1 MTTGAPDLASVVRA
15 LSDASVQFVVV
26 GEPVAGQPVRLV
38 VSRHPT
44 NLDALGRALDRLDAV
59 MRRQERSPAGEPG
72 EPGEPEEAEEGKEA
86 EAEEAGEQGGPRR
99 AVDPMGT
106 IAVRTS
112 AGDVDLV
119 FGGAT
124 RSLYAEAADRAEER
138 EVEGLR
144 VRWIGEV
151 PAVEPAPRATSRMV
165 GRRLLSLAEEL
176 AHLMEHRD
184 GGSKPSTPLPE
195 RETPPG

>member
-59 MRRQERSPAGEPG
+59 MRRQERSPAGEP
-72 EPGEPEEAEEGKEA
+72 EEAEEGEEA